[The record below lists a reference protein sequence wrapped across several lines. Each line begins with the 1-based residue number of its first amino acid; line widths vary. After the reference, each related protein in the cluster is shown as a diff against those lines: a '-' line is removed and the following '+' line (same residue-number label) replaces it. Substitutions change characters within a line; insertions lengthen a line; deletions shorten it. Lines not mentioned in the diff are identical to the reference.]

1 MAETNYTLWCYV
13 EGDKNLFPVI
23 PPSTTSMGMLKELIK
38 EKRSNF
44 LQGVDAADLTLF
56 KVGYI
61 MISV

>member
-13 EGDKNLFPVI
+13 EGDKTLFSVI
-23 PPSTTSMGMLKELIK
+23 PPSTTSIDMLKKLIK
-38 EKRSNF
+38 KERSNF
-44 LQGVDAADLTLF
+44 LRGVDAADLTLF

>member
-13 EGDKNLFPVI
+13 EGDKTLFPVVS
-23 PPSTTSMGMLKELIK
+23 PSTTSMGILKKLIK
-38 EKRSNF
+38 EENSNF
-44 LQGVDAADLTLF
+44 LQGVDAKDLTLF